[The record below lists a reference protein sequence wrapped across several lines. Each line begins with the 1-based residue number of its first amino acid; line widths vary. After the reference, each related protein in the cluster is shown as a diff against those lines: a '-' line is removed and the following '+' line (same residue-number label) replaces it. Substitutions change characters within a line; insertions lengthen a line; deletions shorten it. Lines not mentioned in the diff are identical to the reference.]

1 MKSCTFFGHK
11 FTPVQIK
18 PILYNKIIE
27 LIRDENVRNFYI
39 GNEGAFDRIAREC
52 LEEIKKTYPIKY
64 TIVLAY
70 VDKIK
75 RESQRSLNETNS
87 IFPDELLKVPPK
99 FAISRRNYWMVKN
112 SDYVITYVT
121 HIGGGAATFKEL
133 AEKKK
138 RIVYNIAE

>member
-27 LIRDENVRNFYI
+27 LIRDENVKNFYI
-39 GNEGAFDRIAREC
+39 GNEGAFDRMAREC

-75 RESQRSLNETNS
+75 RESQRSLNETN
-87 IFPDELLKVPPK
+87 
-99 FAISRRNYWMVKN
+99 
-112 SDYVITYVT
+112 
-121 HIGGGAATFKEL
+121 
-133 AEKKK
+133 
-138 RIVYNIAE
+138 